1 MENTEIFKKNQQV
14 RLLVLA
20 FTIIYSIFLRLFV
33 LIACGRFPVWP
44 VFEGGQNN
52 TKHDRLEVFSIFYS
66 LANDVLSV
74 CMGFANMSREVLSS
88 VSFQKNGP
96 RTLHFFYTCP
106 VLLSNASRIYTFS
119 RLGDAKFPK
128 TYRWLH
134 DNKVMNLLSDLFSQL
149 VKLQWLYI

>member
-1 MENTEIFKKNQQV
+1 
-14 RLLVLA
+14 
-20 FTIIYSIFLRLFV
+20 
-33 LIACGRFPVWP
+33 
-44 VFEGGQNN
+44 
-52 TKHDRLEVFSIFYS
+52 
-66 LANDVLSV
+66 
-74 CMGFANMSREVLSS
+74 MGFANMSREVLLS

-106 VLLSNASRIYTFS
+106 VLLSNASTIYTFS

-149 VKLQWLYI
+149 VKLQWLYVKIFPYI